1 MQVRE
6 TKITVEQ
13 VPEAPQLW
21 RAYCD
26 DEARLKSGNYAPNPL
41 VAIYNALFRL
51 GDIEQTA
58 ELERDF
64 IEHLRSK
71 GRI

>member
-6 TKITVEQ
+6 TKVTVKQ
-13 VPEAPQLW
+13 VLEAPQLW

-26 DEARLKSGNYAPNPL
+26 DEARQESGHYAPNPL

-51 GDIEQTA
+51 GDIQQTA
-58 ELERDF
+58 EWERDF